1 MKIFGNSKKLL
12 KVSPS
17 LVLRATSYNDGHC
30 VDQGRACRH
39 VAVNIMLDLCVGVF
53 CMTKSFVGYFCR
65 SNQIWFKSLSH
76 STVEV

>member
-1 MKIFGNSKKLL
+1 MKIFGNSNELL

-30 VDQGRACRH
+30 VDHGRACRH

-53 CMTKSFVGYFCR
+53 CMT
-65 SNQIWFKSLSH
+65 
-76 STVEV
+76 